1 LFYSREI
8 VINTS
13 ATRGRPFV
21 VLGEKYMANVKNFGL
36 EGVASSVQLGKG
48 GANLVADSGK
58 IAAKTADGSAL
69 TNFEAAD
76 PIASQDVVTKTY
88 LDSQTGMTFNLGTP
102 TDNGLASGAVPL
114 TSTTTVTNA
123 VDKLNE
129 ILGKLVPT
137 SPATFPGGQTLTVTG
152 AAPFLLAGGT
162 VPDNTAGGTLP
173 VTAGSSVSRVTAAT
187 VSSSTIGD
195 NGTTGFVGPGD
206 SGTVQALVN
215 GSVVDS
221 QAMTGGVSKASGVL
235 RISNDNAYP
244 AATPGFWYSFRAA
257 INGATATQGWN
268 RLSLNDTAASA
279 TPDVYFVRDNI
290 TATPVV
296 SSGTVGQSALGTV
309 AYSSSVPHYNTG
321 ASLVASFNATNLAG
335 ETYVSGNVLAL
346 SASNGILNTVGFAAG
361 AGGLPN
367 PIVRQTTSF
376 TATNLALPVSGT
388 NVFAK
393 GNVTATAYNPS
404 TPAGGAATFGPT
416 ILVMNGTQA
425 GKVYEMAVPVSIAAN
440 GGPSVANAQRVTMGN
455 GDNPADNK
463 SALTVGDWVSSAALN
478 AWDAT
483 VVAGQLQFD
492 QNDYSTYL
500 PAGPT
505 LTTQNATQYVTFFMR
520 RTAVSKFD
528 IVVTGTYAGMW
539 VKAVGLTEAN
549 TVSANGWY
557 SMFTSYAGAGFPG
570 DTNGANGSLGCA
582 LGGVATGTGTG
593 VGVTATF
600 GTLSTTNATNN
611 IIMVRFK
618 LTAGQS
624 ITALSFNTPSH

>member
-1 LFYSREI
+1 MAI

-48 GANLVADSGK
+48 NATLQGSTARITAMDPTGATLVNVQ
-58 IAAKTADGSAL
+58 AANPVQA
-69 TNFEAAD
+69 
-76 PIASQDVVTKTY
+76 QDVVTMNY

-114 TSTTTVTNA
+114 TSATTVTNA

-152 AAPFLLAGGT
+152 AGSALLASGA
-162 VPDNTAGGTLP
+162 VPDNTSGGTLP
-173 VTAGSSVSRVTAAT
+173 AVAGATVSRVTAAT

-221 QAMTGGVSKASGVL
+221 QVMTGGVSKASGVL

-244 AATPGFWYSFRAA
+244 AATPGFWYSFRST

-290 TATPVV
+290 TTAPVV
-296 SSGTVGQSALGTV
+296 SSGTVAQNAAGTL

-321 ASLVASFNATNLAG
+321 ASLVASFNATNIAG
-335 ETYVSGNVLAL
+335 ETYSSGNIL
-346 SASNGILNTVGFAAG
+346 SFSPSAGGIFGTQGFAAG
-361 AGGLPN
+361 AGGLSN
-367 PIVRQTTSF
+367 PVARQTTTF
-376 TATNLALPVSGT
+376 AATNLPINLNAT
-388 NVFAK
+388 NVFAS
-393 GNVTATAYNPS
+393 GRVIGSATNPS
-404 TPAGGAATFGPT
+404 GTGTSTFGPT
-416 ILVMNGTQA
+416 ILVMNGTA
-425 GKVYEMAVPVSIAAN
+425 GSGVYELNIPVTIAAN
-440 GGPSVANAQRVTMGN
+440 GGPSSNGARITMSTGNNPSDVVT
-455 GDNPADNK
+455 
-463 SALTVGDWVSSAALN
+463 LTSNTWTSSSSIN

-483 VVAGQLQFD
+483 VVAGVL
-492 QNDYSTYL
+492 QNDVNNYSTFL
-500 PAGPT
+500 PAGPN
-505 LTTQNATQYVTFFMR
+505 LSSHNATQYVTLMFQ
-520 RTAVSKFD
+520 RTAVSKFN
-528 IVVTGTYAGMW
+528 IAVTGTYAGMW
-539 VKAVGLTEAN
+539 VQMPGLTTQYTA
-549 TVSANGWY
+549 TANGWY
-557 SMFTSYAGAGFPG
+557 NMFAPYNGSGKPG

-582 LGGVATGTGTG
+582 LAGNATGSSGSFTC
-593 VGVTATF
+593 TF
-600 GTLSTTNATNN
+600 GTLSSTNSANN
-611 IIMVRFK
+611 IVLVRFA
-618 LTAGQS
+618 LTAGQTIS
-624 ITALSFNTPSH
+624 ALSFITSTN